1 MKIPAVDF
9 VWPGYSGTSGVTS
22 VKSESRTAGTA
33 GMVGRAARI
42 INALEEYFRKYEAD
56 RKSPAYAFP
65 DSGEPKVDASSDS
78 LPIRIGVFTGPQLKS
93 PTIAPVVE
101 VTAGTIPVKSI
112 SRTVTDG
119 DSEDKRVM
127 VVSFLVKV

>member
-1 MKIPAVDF
+1 
-9 VWPGYSGTSGVTS
+9 
-22 VKSESRTAGTA
+22 
-33 GMVGRAARI
+33 
-42 INALEEYFRKYEAD
+42 
-56 RKSPAYAFP
+56 
-65 DSGEPKVDASSDS
+65 
-78 LPIRIGVFTGPQLKS
+78 
-93 PTIAPVVE
+93 